1 MSGLSIG
8 DLQQHA
14 MTIALRGFSEW
25 VEAAADKWDA
35 DGIPHPNDRY
45 VASVMALQYL
55 NHLLGR
61 DIDADW
67 PDTVSDPLPPCGH
80 THDPLAVHQ
89 ALAATRGEYVVTNRE
104 GEHIADLLRKGAES

>member
-1 MSGLSIG
+1 MSSASIT
-8 DLQQHA
+8 DLQHRA
-14 MTIALRGFSEW
+14 VTIALRGFSEW

-61 DIDADW
+61 DIDAEW
-67 PDTVSDPLPPCGH
+67 PDTVSDPLRLGGVDDLERR
-80 THDPLAVHQ
+80 TLVH
-89 ALAATRGEYVVTNRE
+89 AATKHGLTVTE
-104 GEHIADLLRKGAES
+104 ADHIVDLLRKGAES